1 LHEIVRQTPG
11 KAQTRYN
18 WPPWHKK
25 LGKNLNMHSFV
36 YFFMDEVQARV
47 LCSTLQKKHE
57 YKKNLV
63 IKITTEI
70 NHAKHKT

>member
-1 LHEIVRQTPG
+1 
-11 KAQTRYN
+11 
-18 WPPWHKK
+18 
-25 LGKNLNMHSFV
+25 MHSFV